1 MAKWMV
7 NIIVAIGRSLDGGFL
22 DAEGLLQVVNNVLAA
37 YEMTERFVL
46 RSTLEEE
53 RTFAR
58 SLREQVDELN
68 KRVSELMER
77 TLTAERKNEYY
88 FGGSKEFRVM
98 GMCSPN
104 FIGMVKVLRTINPDL
119 PLRRSVVISETLAG
133 LVNELGKKGH
143 SAKELSEAL
152 GYAIAVGSGGGVGL
166 MDEMDSRQRKLRWR
180 NEFCL
185 RNDNPIAV
193 KHTYDPSTGACSECG
208 EKAYNYL
215 DI

>member
-7 NIIVAIGRSLDGGFL
+7 NIIVAIGRALDGGFI
-22 DAEGLLQVVNNVLAA
+22 DAYSLEQVVNSVLEA
-37 YEMTERFVL
+37 YGVTERFVL
-46 RSTLEEE
+46 RSTLEAE
-53 RTFAR
+53 RTSVR
-58 SLREQVDELN
+58 VLRELVDELN
-68 KRVSELMER
+68 KRVSELTER
-77 TLTAERKNEYY
+77 AIIAERRNEYY
-88 FGGSKEFRVM
+88 FGGEKQFKVR
-98 GMCSPN
+98 GMAVPY

-119 PLRRSVVISETLAG
+119 PMRRTVVISETIAG

-152 GYAIAVGSGGGVGL
+152 GYAIAVGSGGGFGL

-185 RNDNPIAV
+185 QNDNPIAV
-193 KHTYDPSTGACSECG
+193 KHTYDQSTGACAEYG